1 MKYLAVS
8 NPPLSG
14 HQYLFCA
21 NPRQE
26 KEDLQETAT
35 NLPRK
40 KALLFAHEIVFTNLT
55 GGNSSQVKSSTVL
68 VAYIFPEFLEGLN

>member
-1 MKYLAVS
+1 LLAVS

-21 NPRQE
+21 SPRQE
-26 KEDLQETAT
+26 KEYLQQTAT

-40 KALLFAHEIVFTNLT
+40 KGFLFAREIVFTNLS
-55 GGNSSQVKSSTVL
+55 GGNSSEVKSSTL
-68 VAYIFPEFLEGLN
+68 HLF